1 MSDLLSNQQVSQIRK
16 VFHDLSDTFA
26 FPVIVRRTT
35 FANGAFRSVPAT
47 QDFPFNAIRE
57 FASEGENDQFR
68 NDLGPDTAHE
78 RNLYLNW
85 DDVEA
90 AGLTDPDNKVLLD
103 HNDVVVMENETYDI
117 VSFGG
122 VAEMTKKPSFVY
134 LRIKRRWADGGA
146 P

>member
-1 MSDLLSNQQVSQIRK
+1 MSDLLSNQQVDQIRK

-26 FPVIVRRTT
+26 FPVIIRRT
-35 FANGAFRSVPAT
+35 FVNGAFRASLAS

-57 FASEGENDQFR
+57 FVSEGENDRFR
-68 NDLGPDTAHE
+68 NDLGPAETHG
-78 RNLYLNW
+78 RKIYLNW

-90 AGLTDPDNKVLLD
+90 AGLTDADNKVSLD
-103 HNDVVVMENETYDI
+103 HNDLVVMEGEIYEI

-122 VAEMTKKPSFVY
+122 IADMSKKPSFVY
-134 LRIKRRWADGGA
+134 LQIKRQWTDGGN

>member
-26 FPVIVRRTT
+26 FPIIIRRTT
-35 FANGAFRSVPAT
+35 SANDAFRTLPANE
-47 QDFPFNAIRE
+47 DFSFNAIRE
-57 FASEGENDQFR
+57 FVSEGENDQFR
-68 NDLGPDTAHE
+68 NDLGPDAAHE
-78 RNLYLNW
+78 RKIYLNW

-90 AGLTDPDNKVLLD
+90 AGLTDADNKVLFD
-103 HNDVVVMENETYDI
+103 HNDVVVMENEVYDI

-122 VAEMTKKPSFVY
+122 VADMTKKPSFVY
-134 LRIKRRWADGGA
+134 LQIKRRWADGGN